1 MAEAASRPN
10 RALLVKLIVAAVLA
24 VVAAV
29 LVARGLNLKAF
40 VQQGLGLIREAGPV
54 AFFIAMAFLPA
65 LGVPMLA
72 FALSAGPVFGERL
85 GLGWVIV
92 LANLMETLNLM
103 MTYLLARRG
112 LRPLFEKL
120 VARLGYKLPRVES
133 GDVTDLIIILR
144 VTPGVPFFAQNYL
157 LGLAEV
163 PFGKYVGL
171 SCLIAW
177 PLNTALM
184 LFGDALLSGKGR
196 MALIGLCAVLA
207 LTAGAH
213 LVRKHY
219 ERRKKQP

>member
-1 MAEAASRPN
+1 MPESAPRPN
-10 RALLVKLIVAAVLA
+10 RALLVKLTVATVLA
-24 VVAAV
+24 VVVAV

-40 VQQGLGLIREAGPV
+40 VQQGLDLIRGAGPV
-54 AFFIAMAFLPA
+54 AFFVAMAFLPA

-72 FALSAGPVFGERL
+72 FALSAGPVFSERL

-120 VARLGYKLPRVES
+120 VARLGYKLPQVEA
-133 GDVTDLIIILR
+133 GDVTDLIVILR

-163 PFGKYVGL
+163 PFGKYVVL

-184 LFGDALLSGKGR
+184 LFGDALLSGQGR
-196 MALIGLCAVLA
+196 MALIGLCTVLA

-219 ERRKKQP
+219 ERHKKQP